1 MQFKI
6 ITIGKIKNRSL
17 NSEIDELKK
26 RISRFE
32 IIELKEVKEKTE
44 DLIKRKEFELIKPYL
59 DKNCFNILLL
69 ESGKEFDTKEFYN
82 KLKTTTRSIQ
92 FIITGAFGP
101 SEELKRSCD
110 MILSLS
116 KMTFTHEQALYMLV
130 EQIYRVQCFEKN
142 IPYTK

>member
-1 MQFKI
+1 MHFKI
-6 ITIGKIKNRSL
+6 ITIGKIKNKSL
-17 NSEIDELKK
+17 ICEIDELKK

-32 IIELKEVKEKTE
+32 IIELKEVKEKTK
-44 DLIKRKEFELIKPYL
+44 DLIKKKEFEIIKPYL

-69 ESGKEFDTKEFYN
+69 ESGKEFDTKEFYT
-82 KLKTTTRSIQ
+82 KLKSIDRPIQ

-101 SEELKRSCD
+101 NDELKKSCD